1 MRTAILRVEKP
12 FSEWAT
18 QEKRNWVRLDK
29 QVLKNKLI
37 MDTGLCAAVTL
48 GQLIMHTG
56 LWAVAT
62 LVSLSC

>member
-1 MRTAILRVEKP
+1 MRMAILRAEKP
-12 FSEWAT
+12 FSVYVT
-18 QEKRNWVRLDK
+18 QERRNWVRLEK

-37 MDTGLCAAVTL
+37 IDTGLWAAATL